1 MHRKLFFGGKVLT
14 VADPLYAE
22 AVMVEDGRI
31 AAVGTEAELRAAYTD
46 FEEIDLGGGTLLPG
60 FIDCHSH
67 FASITSVHRVASVY
81 YETTVDGIRENL
93 QNYIKTS
100 DKRPGEW
107 IFVRDYD
114 ETLLDSGAHPTR
126 EEMDA
131 LCPGYPVILHH
142 RTGHCCVF
150 NSLGMET
157 VGLTED
163 APDVPN
169 GIIGRDKNGRL
180 TGYVSEAAFH
190 LYRGKVH
197 EIVRTDEEALADC
210 AHAFDYY
217 ASAGFTTVQDGN
229 CGLYWAKHYRRL
241 ASEGKMPLD
250 LIVFAQGGSFPA
262 VRDYITE
269 EPHDR
274 LKLGGV
280 KVFLDGCT
288 GLRTALVR
296 DPYPTN
302 DDAEPTCGIQSLTD
316 ERLRELFV
324 LSAENNVQIL
334 VHAIGDAA
342 IDKFLDAL
350 ESAAMEYP
358 VLKTMRPIALH
369 CILMREE
376 QMARAKALGVTVS
389 VLIHKVYLHGD
400 FERENLGE
408 ARMPYFIPAKTVL
421 AADVPLTFHA
431 DCPVYRP
438 NVSEALGCAVTRAT
452 RGGTRLYGQ
461 EISVL
466 DAIKAFT
473 ATAAYQYF
481 EEDIKGTIEVGK
493 YADFALLDRD
503 PLAVPAEELR
513 DLRVL
518 ATYKN
523 GECVYKK

>member
-1 MHRKLFFGGKVLT
+1 MQRKLFFGGKVLT
-14 VADPLYAE
+14 VAEPLYAE
-22 AVMVEDGRI
+22 AVMVENDRI
-31 AAVGTEAELRAAYTD
+31 AAVGSEAALRAAYTD
-46 FEEIDLGGGTLLPG
+46 FEEVDLGGGTLLPG

-67 FASITSVHRVASVY
+67 FPSITTIHRVASVY
-81 YETTVDGIRENL
+81 YETTVDGIRKNL

-100 DKRPGEW
+100 GKRPGEW

-114 ETLLDSGAHPTR
+114 ETILDTGAHPTR
-126 EEMDA
+126 EEMDS

-150 NSLGMET
+150 NSLGMEV

-163 APDVPN
+163 APDIPN
-169 GIIGRDKNGRL
+169 GIIGKDKNGRL
-180 TGYVSEAAFH
+180 TGYVSEAAFNH
-190 LYRGKVH
+190 YRGKVH

-210 AHAFDYY
+210 EKAFAYY

-229 CGLYWAKHYRRL
+229 CSLYWAKHYRHL

-250 LIVFAQGGSFPA
+250 LIAFAQERAFPA
-262 VRDYITE
+262 VRDHIAE
-269 EPHDR
+269 EPHNC
-274 LKLGGV
+274 LKLGGI

-296 DPYPTN
+296 DPYP
-302 DDAEPTCGIQSLTD
+302 DSDACGIQSMTD
-316 ERLRELFV
+316 ERLRELFI
-324 LSAENNVQIL
+324 LSAQNNVQIL
-334 VHAIGDAA
+334 VHAIGDGAV
-342 IDKFLDAL
+342 DRFLDAL
-350 ESAAMEYP
+350 ESAAKEYP
-358 VLKTMRPIALH
+358 VLLTLRPIVLH
-369 CILMREE
+369 CILMRED

-389 VLIHKVYLHGD
+389 VLIHKIYLHGD

-408 ARMPYFIPAKTVL
+408 ERMAYFTPAKTVL
-421 AADVPLTFHA
+421 EAGVPLTFHA

-438 NVSEALGCAVTRAT
+438 NVPEALACAVTRET
-452 RGGTRLYGQ
+452 RKGSKLSGQ
-461 EISVL
+461 EITVL

-493 YADFALLDRD
+493 YADFALLDGD
-503 PLAVPAEELR
+503 PLTVPKENLR

-523 GECVYKK
+523 GECVYKQA